1 MTVYIHIPKAK
12 KTKLEP
18 SEKKDTFVGYRVF
31 HMEIDR
37 EEQVD
42 PPVVRHTAPPSTN
55 LEKARVHRESA
66 LKIQ

>member
-18 SEKKDTFVGYRVF
+18 SKKKDTFVGYRVF
-31 HMEIDR
+31 HMEIDE
-37 EEQVD
+37 EEQVA
-42 PPVVRHTAPPSTN
+42 PLVVRQTAPPSTSS
-55 LEKARVHRESA
+55 EEARVQRESA